1 MKTKLIYIHDPM
13 CSWCYAFKKSYDE
26 LLNSLPNNI
35 NVINIVGGLAKET
48 NEPMPKEMCQKIEE
62 IWYEIEERTQT
73 KFNHDF
79 WKKCKPRRDT
89 YKACKAVLCAKEQN
103 RENEMINAIQKAYYL
118 EAKNPSDMETLLS
131 LAANLDMDFEKFK
144 NDLLG
149 EKAQTLLDND
159 LEKRRK
165 LKVFSF
171 PTLLLQYKKELYP
184 IQIEF
189 NNTQKMLKQI
199 ENLSSNIYF

>member
-1 MKTKLIYIHDPM
+1 MKSKLYYIHDPM

-26 LLNSLPNNI
+26 LIKLLSKEVQ
-35 NVINIVGGLAKET
+35 VINIVGGLAKET
-48 NEPMPKEMCQKIEE
+48 NEIMPKEMQEKIEQ
-62 IWYEIEERTQT
+62 IWYDIENQTGT

-79 WKKCKPRRDT
+79 WKLCKPRRDT

-103 RENEMINAIQKAYYL
+103 QELEMIDSIQKAYYQN
-118 EAKNPSDMETLLS
+118 AKNPSDIDILLE
-131 LAANLDMDFEKFK
+131 LAEKLDLDFEKFK
-144 NDLLG
+144 NDFLSQKSEELL
-149 EKAQTLLDND
+149 QND
-159 LEKRRK
+159 LEIRRK

-189 NNTQKMLKQI
+189 NNTQKMLTQI
-199 ENLSSNIYF
+199 EDLSSNIYF